1 MRGHHVQFSEDVHG
15 KPLSSPMKPSTV
27 IRGSLYTGAA
37 GVAYL
42 LLDLASS
49 GLESDARAA
58 SEEALRR
65 LEEAEAMCDARR
77 VTLLEGPAGCVALKP
92 GSMLIM

>member
-1 MRGHHVQFSEDVHG
+1 M
-15 KPLSSPMKPSTV
+15 
-27 IRGSLYTGAA
+27 
-37 GVAYL
+37 AYL